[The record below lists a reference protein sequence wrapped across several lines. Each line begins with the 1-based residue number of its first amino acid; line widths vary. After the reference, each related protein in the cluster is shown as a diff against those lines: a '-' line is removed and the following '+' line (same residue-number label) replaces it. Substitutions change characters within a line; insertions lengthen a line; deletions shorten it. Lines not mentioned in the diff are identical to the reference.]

1 MRDVL
6 KFVMEMVAERDES
19 AGGVLTGL
27 RCFLRTACQAALV
40 FVVAVS
46 VCSCGGG
53 GRMQEAE
60 AYRADSLAF
69 VLSQLYGLDQGVRML
84 GLRGEEVAAIRRAD
98 SLTFGQFLAFVS
110 EYGFPT
116 AELVGEDNFSR
127 ECVCMLGYVVMLHN
141 PHRLLEP
148 ETFRL
153 LCGEVRAG
161 RLNPEVFGWALD
173 RYFVTYEGYSLFNSP
188 YRAVRALQGVPRSRR
203 AASDSLHAAIGHPL
217 LPDSVFVE

>member
-1 MRDVL
+1 
-6 KFVMEMVAERDES
+6 
-19 AGGVLTGL
+19 
-27 RCFLRTACQAALV
+27 
-40 FVVAVS
+40 
-46 VCSCGGG
+46 
-53 GRMQEAE
+53 MQEAE

-188 YRAVRALQGVPRSRR
+188 YRAVRALQGVPRASFAARFGVRGVKRAFFWRIRGRHVWIVRENRYFCRLHDGGVTGPRSRE
-203 AASDSLHAAIGHPL
+203 AAKK
-217 LPDSVFVE
+217 

>member
-1 MRDVL
+1 
-6 KFVMEMVAERDES
+6 
-19 AGGVLTGL
+19 
-27 RCFLRTACQAALV
+27 
-40 FVVAVS
+40 
-46 VCSCGGG
+46 
-53 GRMQEAE
+53 MQEAE

-141 PHRLLEP
+141 PQRLLEP

-173 RYFVTYEGYSLFNSP
+173 RYSSLTKGIPFSIHLTG
-188 YRAVRALQGVPRSRR
+188 RCVRCRGC
-203 AASDSLHAAIGHPL
+203 HAAAVPHPIRCMRPSGFL
-217 LPDSVFVE
+217 CCPIRCSWSETGVFWEDTRPSCLDSS

>member
-6 KFVMEMVAERDES
+6 KSVMEMVAERDES

-98 SLTFGQFLAFVS
+98 SLTFGQFLAF
-110 EYGFPT
+110 GRFD
-116 AELVGEDNFSR
+116 AEMCCF
-127 ECVCMLGYVVMLHN
+127 
-141 PHRLLEP
+141 
-148 ETFRL
+148 
-153 LCGEVRAG
+153 
-161 RLNPEVFGWALD
+161 
-173 RYFVTYEGYSLFNSP
+173 YS
-188 YRAVRALQGVPRSRR
+188 
-203 AASDSLHAAIGHPL
+203 
-217 LPDSVFVE
+217 

>member
-69 VLSQLYGLDQGVRML
+69 VLSL
-84 GLRGEEVAAIRRAD
+84 
-98 SLTFGQFLAFVS
+98 SLI
-110 EYGFPT
+110 
-116 AELVGEDNFSR
+116 
-127 ECVCMLGYVVMLHN
+127 H
-141 PHRLLEP
+141 
-148 ETFRL
+148 
-153 LCGEVRAG
+153 
-161 RLNPEVFGWALD
+161 
-173 RYFVTYEGYSLFNSP
+173 
-188 YRAVRALQGVPRSRR
+188 
-203 AASDSLHAAIGHPL
+203 I
-217 LPDSVFVE
+217 

>member
-1 MRDVL
+1 
-6 KFVMEMVAERDES
+6 
-19 AGGVLTGL
+19 
-27 RCFLRTACQAALV
+27 
-40 FVVAVS
+40 
-46 VCSCGGG
+46 
-53 GRMQEAE
+53 MQEAE

-84 GLRGEEVAAIRRAD
+84 GLRGEEFAAIRRAD

-203 AASDSLHAAIGHPL
+203 AESDSLHAAIGLPL

>member
-1 MRDVL
+1 
-6 KFVMEMVAERDES
+6 MEMVAERDES

-40 FVVAVS
+40 FVAAVS
-46 VCSCGGG
+46 VCSCGRGE
-53 GRMQEAE
+53 QLQKAE

-84 GLRGEEVAAIRRAD
+84 ELRGEEVAAIRRAD

-153 LCGEVRAG
+153 LCSEVRAG

-173 RYFVTYEGYSLFNSP
+173 RYFVAYEGYSLFNSP
-188 YRAVRALQGVPRSRR
+188 YRAMRALQGVPRSRR
-203 AASDSLHAAIGHPL
+203 GESDSLHAAIGLPM